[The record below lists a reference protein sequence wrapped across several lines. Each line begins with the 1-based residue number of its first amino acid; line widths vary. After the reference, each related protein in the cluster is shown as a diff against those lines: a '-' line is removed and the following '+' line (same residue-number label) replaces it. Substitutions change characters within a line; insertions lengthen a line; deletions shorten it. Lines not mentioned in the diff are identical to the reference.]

1 MLIYGC
7 VCICVLLFTLEP
19 APTAQAPTFQQHDKV
34 PSGWCSWYH
43 FYDHISEAVLLKNLD
58 CMQRMIQ
65 NNHLAAV
72 GFSLFQ
78 VDDGY
83 QAAWGDWATVDKAKF
98 PSLSL
103 YSVVQGIKQA
113 NLVPGL
119 WLAPFS
125 CDKHSTVAKQHPDWI
140 LRDAGGSVSNSAN
153 CGKFF
158 YGLDTTHPEVQEHIR
173 ASIDVARYVW
183 GFEYLKLDFLYSA
196 ALAGAVHWDR
206 TQTGAQIL
214 QQAIGVVKEAAGGA
228 YILGCGAPLGSLI
241 GHVQANRVSAG
252 MCESSVSVCLR
263 VGDYRQMLL
272 QFIHLVH

>member
-1 MLIYGC
+1 
-7 VCICVLLFTLEP
+7 
-19 APTAQAPTFQQHDKV
+19 
-34 PSGWCSWYH
+34 
-43 FYDHISEAVLLKNLD
+43 
-58 CMQRMIQ
+58 MQRMIQ

-83 QAAWGDWATVDKAKF
+83 QAAWGDWATVDRAKF

-103 YSVVQGIKQA
+103 YSVVCGIKQA

-125 CDKHSTVAKQHPDWI
+125 CDKHSNVAKQHPEWI
-140 LRDAGGSVSNSAN
+140 LRSASGTASNSAN

-158 YGLDTTHPEVQEHIR
+158 YGLDTTYPEVQEHIR
-173 ASIDVARYVW
+173 ASIDVARFVW

-196 ALAGAVHWDR
+196 ALVGAVHHDR
-206 TQTGAQIL
+206 TLTGAQIM

-252 MCESSVSVCLR
+252 LCIACVYVFVRM
-263 VGDYRQMLL
+263 Q
-272 QFIHLVH
+272 